1 MKKETKEELSLNQH
15 IEDLK
20 ERMKM
25 LQNDRKSNIDILE
38 SNKTSNKEEIKRLR
52 DENKELR
59 QKFATLQKTASHDE
73 ERDEQKHIAK
83 EVDRMR
89 RIYDELKLQSS
100 RYHVSLEKLRDT
112 VRDLDLNSQKP
123 HLEDNEFTRTIRAL
137 ENKLDKAM
145 IKYNEAQSI
154 RKTYESIVKRLRE
167 ERVGFDNQLAAIE
180 RTLGAKQKDYEELL
194 LLSGDAN
201 HAREIALNELERV
214 RAGYEEERKRREREL
229 RERHQVI
236 QMRKQMLERIK
247 QREKIRSQIES
258 GELNNSYNKTMDNT
272 LNSKLIATER
282 IETRNKIDIFEN
294 AFRKIKEATGVSD
307 VNEVIQKIISQ
318 ESTTENLINLTKE
331 NQVKIEGLYE
341 QKRKLKIRVEEAKY
355 TGLGGGHKRKMVDD
369 QEDQLSNCTARLERA
384 KLKYE
389 RLNKIIISMKAGVGH
404 LQDKLESVRDDV
416 GGKRIDV
423 ADETV
428 AEVLREGE
436 ITLTNVIRRI
446 KAAEDDMRHAHMTS
460 FGGDPAAA
468 SSAATAGGNKTKRV
482 GENGGAA
489 TVGEESDINISR
501 PFNQRIDLLLDE
513 LGLEQGGDGTDY
525 LADANG
531 EMDDDELTRDKVK
544 RASTQILQ
552 QIDKRKRK
560 APKKKDEKGNN
571 GGQQHSRREE
581 KHIE

>member
-1 MKKETKEELSLNQH
+1 
-15 IEDLK
+15 
-20 ERMKM
+20 
-25 LQNDRKSNIDILE
+25 
-38 SNKTSNKEEIKRLR
+38 
-52 DENKELR
+52 
-59 QKFATLQKTASHDE
+59 
-73 ERDEQKHIAK
+73 
-83 EVDRMR
+83 MR
-89 RIYDELKLQSS
+89 RIYDELKLQSN
-100 RYHVSLEKLRDT
+100 RYQLALEELRDT
-112 VRDLDLNSQKP
+112 IKDLDLNSQKP

-180 RTLGAKQKDYEELL
+180 RTLLAKQKDYEELM

-201 HAREIALNELERV
+201 HAREIALNELDRI
-214 RAGYEEERKRREREL
+214 RAGYEEERKKREREL

-258 GELNNSYNKTMDNT
+258 GELNNTFNKNNDNA
-272 LNSKLIATER
+272 LNSKLITTER

-369 QEDQLSNCTARLERA
+369 QEDQLANCTARLERA
-384 KLKYE
+384 KLKFE
-389 RLNKIIISMKAGVGH
+389 RLNKIIIAMKAGVGH

-416 GGKRIDV
+416 GGRKIEIS
-423 ADETV
+423 DETV
-428 AEVLREGE
+428 AEVLRESE
-436 ITLTNVIRRI
+436 MTLTNVIRRI
-446 KAAEDDMRHAHMTS
+446 KAAEDDMRHIQMTAFAADNTNKLKKNIDTTS
-460 FGGDPAAA
+460 SVGD
-468 SSAATAGGNKTKRV
+468 
-482 GENGGAA
+482 
-489 TVGEESDINISR
+489 ESDVNVSR
-501 PFNQRIDLLLDE
+501 PFNQRIDLLLDD
-513 LGLEQGGDGTDY
+513 LGGLDINNNDGTDY
-525 LADANG
+525 LGDAG
-531 EMDDDELTRDKVK
+531 AEMDDDELTRDKVK

-560 APKKKDEKGNN
+560 LPKKKENNEKSTRKNDGNN
-571 GGQQHSRREE
+571 SPH
-581 KHIE
+581 

>member
-1 MKKETKEELSLNQH
+1 MKKETKEEISLNQH

-38 SNKTSNKEEIKRLR
+38 SNKVSNKEEIKRLR
-52 DENKELR
+52 EENKDLR
-59 QKFATLQKTASHDE
+59 QKFAMLQKTASHDE
-73 ERDEQKHIAK
+73 AKDEHKHISR
-83 EVDRMR
+83 EVDKMR
-89 RIYDELKLQSS
+89 RIYDELKLQSGRHS
-100 RYHVSLEKLRDT
+100 GTLSSLRDT
-112 VRDLDLNSQKP
+112 IRDLDLNSQKP

-180 RTLGAKQKDYEELL
+180 RTLTAKQKDYEELL

-258 GELNNSYNKTMDNT
+258 GELNNSYNKTLDST
-272 LNSKLIATER
+272 INSKLVTTER

-404 LQDKLESVRDDV
+404 LQDKLEAVREDV

-428 AEVLREGE
+428 AEVLRESE

-446 KAAEDDMRHAHMTS
+446 KAAEDDMRHAQMTS
-460 FGGDPAAA
+460 FAADG
-468 SSAATAGGNKTKRV
+468 SSGVKTKKGIV
-482 GENGGAA
+482 AA
-489 TVGEESDINISR
+489 DAGTTGEESDIHVSR
-501 PFNQRIDLLLDE
+501 PFNQRIDLLLDD
-513 LGLEQGGDGTDY
+513 LGGADGGADGGTDY
-525 LADANG
+525 LGDAG
-531 EMDDDELTRDKVK
+531 AEMDDDELTRDKVK

-552 QIDKRKRK
+552 QVDKRKRK
-560 APKKKDEKGNN
+560 QPKKKDGDKG
-571 GGQQHSRREE
+571 GRKTDAKDKGSPA
-581 KHIE
+581 